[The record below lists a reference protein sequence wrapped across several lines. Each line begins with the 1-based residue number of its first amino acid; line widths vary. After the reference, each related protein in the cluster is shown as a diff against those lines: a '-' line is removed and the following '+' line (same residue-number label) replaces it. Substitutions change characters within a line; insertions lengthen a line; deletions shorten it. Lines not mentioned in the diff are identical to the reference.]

1 MLYYQTPQPLCRT
14 KIMPQ
19 YFIYGQKEIDFLSRK
34 DKRLAVAIERIGP
47 IQREV
52 RPDLFD
58 ALMHSIVGQQIATK
72 AQQTVWAR
80 LVLALGEVT
89 PETIDGAETATLQ
102 GVGLSFRKVAYMKA
116 AARKVLLGEL
126 DVEALRLMDDA
137 SLCATLCAL
146 DGVGVWT
153 AEMLMLFS
161 LQRPDVLSFGDLA
174 ILRGLR
180 MLYRHREVS
189 RDRFEIY
196 RRRYSPYGSAASLY
210 LWAIAGGALPDLSDP
225 AASRR

>member
-1 MLYYQTPQPLCRT
+1 
-14 KIMPQ
+14 MPQ

-80 LVLALGEVT
+80 LALGKVT

>member
-1 MLYYQTPQPLCRT
+1 MLKYRNLVQDE
-14 KIMPQ
+14 IMPQ
-19 YFIYGQKEIDFLSRK
+19 YFIYGQKETDFLSRK
-34 DKRLAVAIERIGP
+34 DKRLAAAIERIGP

-180 MLYRHREVS
+180 MLHRHREVS
-189 RDRFEIY
+189 RGRFEIY

-210 LWAIAGGALPDLSDP
+210 LWAIAGGALPDFSDP

>member
-19 YFIYGQKEIDFLSRK
+19 YFIYGQKGIDFLSRK
-34 DKRLAVAIERIGP
+34 DKRLASAMERIGP

-89 PETIDGAETATLQ
+89 PETIEGAETATLQ

-161 LQRPDVLSFGDLA
+161 LQRPDVLSF
-174 ILRGLR
+174 
-180 MLYRHREVS
+180 
-189 RDRFEIY
+189 
-196 RRRYSPYGSAASLY
+196 RRPRPFCEA
-210 LWAIAGGALPDLSDP
+210 
-225 AASRR
+225 

>member
-34 DKRLAVAIERIGP
+34 DKRLASAMERIGP

-102 GVGLSFRKVAYMKA
+102 GVGLSFRKVGYMKA

>member
-34 DKRLAVAIERIGP
+34 DKRLASAMERIGP

-89 PETIDGAETATLQ
+89 PETINDAETATLQ
-102 GVGLSFRKVAYMKA
+102 GVGLSFRKVGYMKA

-161 LQRPDVLSFGDLA
+161 LQRPDVLSIGDLA

-225 AASRR
+225 AALRR

>member
-1 MLYYQTPQPLCRT
+1 MLRYINLVQDVM
-14 KIMPQ
+14 MPQ
-19 YFIYGQKEIDFLSRK
+19 YFLYGQKEIDFLSRK

-196 RRRYSPYGSAASLY
+196 RRRYSPYGSAVSLY

>member
-1 MLYYQTPQPLCRT
+1 MLYYQTPQPLRRT

-34 DKRLAVAIERIGP
+34 DKRLASAMERIGP

-180 MLYRHREVS
+180 MLHRHREGS

-196 RRRYSPYGSAASLY
+196 RRRYSPYGSVASLY

>member
-1 MLYYQTPQPLCRT
+1 
-14 KIMPQ
+14 MPQ
-19 YFIYGQKEIDFLSRK
+19 YFIYGQREIDFLSRK
-34 DKRLAVAIERIGP
+34 DKRLAAAMERIGP

-80 LVLALGEVT
+80 LVLALGQVT

-102 GVGLSFRKVAYMKA
+102 GVGLSFRKVGYMKA

-137 SLCATLCAL
+137 SLCTTLSAL

-180 MLYRHREVS
+180 MLHRHRKVS

-225 AASRR
+225 AAS